1 MNARKSIPVG
11 IAAALAA
18 GIAAAKVNT
27 GIDAEAQL
35 PYWEIAERHLA
46 IRLVQRL
53 PDQTRGFFEARG
65 FTKANAETIAQS
77 CVFQTVF
84 KNLSPPTHPVIVD
97 YDLKE
102 WRVHAGTKHGALKTR
117 EDWQREWSA
126 RDVSQPARLAFEW
139 ALLPTRQTYHAG
151 DYNWGMSVYDLT
163 PGTRFALD
171 VVWRENGNPRRA
183 RIEGLRCAPDTPVA
197 DLPGTEGPP

>member
-1 MNARKSIPVG
+1 MTLHKALG
-11 IAAALAA
+11 IGVALALLA
-18 GIAAAKVNT
+18 GVAMAESKT

-35 PYWEIAERHLA
+35 PYWEIAEQNIS

-65 FTKANAETIAQS
+65 FAKADAETIAQS

-84 KNLSPPTHPVIVD
+84 KNLSTPAQPVVID

-102 WRVHAGTKHGALKTR
+102 WRVQAGAAQRRLKTR
-117 EDWQREWSA
+117 EDWQREWAARGIAQSA
-126 RDVSQPARLAFEW
+126 RMAFEW
-139 ALLPTRQTYHAG
+139 ALLPTRQTYHVG
-151 DYNWGMSVYDLT
+151 DYNWGMSVYDLK

-171 VVWRENGNPRRA
+171 VIWRENGKPRRA
-183 RIEGLRCAPDTPVA
+183 GVDGVRCAPDTPA
-197 DLPGTEGPP
+197 PEALP

>member
-1 MNARKSIPVG
+1 MTLHKALGIG
-11 IAAALAA
+11 IALALLA
-18 GIAAAKVNT
+18 GVAMAEIKT
-27 GIDAEAQL
+27 GVDAEAQL
-35 PYWEIAERHLA
+35 PYWEITEQNLS

-65 FTKANAETIAQS
+65 FAKADAETIAQS

-84 KNLSPPTHPVIVD
+84 KNLSTPARPVTID

-102 WRVHAGTKHGALKTR
+102 WRVRAGAAQRQLKTR
-117 EDWQREWSA
+117 EDWQREWVA
-126 RDVSQPARLAFEW
+126 RGIAQPARLAFEW
-139 ALLPTRQTYHAG
+139 ALLPTRQTYHVS
-151 DYNWGMSVYDLT
+151 DYNWGMSVYDLK

-183 RIEGLRCAPDTPVA
+183 RIDGVRCAPDTPVA
-197 DLPGTEGPP
+197 EAPP